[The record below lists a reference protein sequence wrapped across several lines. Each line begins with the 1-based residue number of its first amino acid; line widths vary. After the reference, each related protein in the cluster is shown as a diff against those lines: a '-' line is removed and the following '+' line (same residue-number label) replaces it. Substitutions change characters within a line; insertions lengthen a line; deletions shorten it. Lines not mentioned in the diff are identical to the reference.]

1 MIKLYISALI
11 SDVKKLIKIHLKINL
26 KKKPLTLFN
35 QFGRVSK
42 LISL

>member
-11 SDVKKLIKIHLKINL
+11 SDVKILIKIHLKNKL
-26 KKKPLTLFN
+26 KKTLTLFN

-42 LISL
+42 LISS